1 MSVNE
6 SQALIRISV
15 IQTSTREKIRSS
27 VQLMRIHHTRQLQLL
42 NFKDAL
48 TREKV
53 LRNISRDTEY
63 SILIIPSIPTLIIWA
78 IKLMSQNA
86 IASIDDNNSIYSCN
100 LKIGLLVSRVSAST
114 QIIKVNQFFS
124 RLALILRANAW
135 VNMSVLLIMQ
145 SYCQSVMDV
154 ENNLT

>member
-1 MSVNE
+1 M
-6 SQALIRISV
+6 
-15 IQTSTREKIRSS
+15 T
-27 VQLMRIHHTRQLQLL
+27 H
-42 NFKDAL
+42 
-48 TREKV
+48 EKV

-86 IASIDDNNSIYSCN
+86 IARIDDNNSIYSCN
-100 LKIGLLVSRVSAST
+100 LKIGLLVSRVSTST